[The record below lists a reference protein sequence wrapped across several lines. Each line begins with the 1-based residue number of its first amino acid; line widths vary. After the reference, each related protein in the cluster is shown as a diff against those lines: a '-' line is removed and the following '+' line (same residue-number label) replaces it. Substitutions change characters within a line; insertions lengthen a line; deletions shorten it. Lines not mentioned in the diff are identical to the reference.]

1 MTKSQRD
8 WTKIKYYPVSIKKL
22 QNATMREAA
31 YLIAPVNIGED
42 YEYFDEVK
50 HLLEIPAKIFDAERP
65 RKSIE
70 QISQELDEKIDKL
83 IEQTKEK
90 FDNSKQWAEYRFK
103 QFCDGQDYKFEQAKK
118 NGKFPETLTIGGAG
132 SYLIS
137 GSSGGPNWIIPNHI
151 IKPDYGVGYYEIP
164 PNIQFW
170 MNKKPNF
177 IVRNCARLLLDLH
190 WKDT

>member
-8 WTKIKYYPVSIKKL
+8 WKKIKYYPVSIEKL

-50 HLLEIPAKIFDAERP
+50 HLLIIPEEPKTL
-65 RKSIE
+65 E
-70 QISQELDEKIDKL
+70 QIYQELDEKIDKL
-83 IEQTKEK
+83 IETTKEK

-132 SYLIS
+132 FYLIS
-137 GSSGGPNWIIPNHI
+137 GSSGGSNSIIPNYI

>member
-50 HLLEIPAKIFDAERP
+50 HLLIIPEEPKTL
-65 RKSIE
+65 E
-70 QISQELDEKIDKL
+70 QIYQELDEKFEKL
-83 IEQTKEK
+83 LVKTKRK
-90 FDNSKQWAEYRFK
+90 FDISKQSAEYWFK

-118 NGKFPETLTIGGAG
+118 NGKFTETLTIGSGLF
-132 SYLIS
+132 SIS
-137 GSSGGPNWIIPNHI
+137 TDIPNWVTSNYI
-151 IKPDYGVGYYEIP
+151 IKPDYGVGYYEISQ
-164 PNIQFW
+164 NVQFW
-170 MNKKPNF
+170 MKKKPNF
-177 IVRNCARLLLDLH
+177 IVRNCAKILLDLT
-190 WKDT
+190 WKDD

>member
-50 HLLEIPAKIFDAERP
+50 HLLVIPEEPKTL
-65 RKSIE
+65 E
-70 QISQELDEKIDKL
+70 QIYQELDEKFEKL
-83 IEQTKEK
+83 LVKTKRK
-90 FDNSKQWAEYRFK
+90 FDISKQSAEYWFK

-118 NGKFPETLTIGGAG
+118 NGKFTETLTIGSGLF
-132 SYLIS
+132 SIS
-137 GSSGGPNWIIPNHI
+137 TDIPNWVTSNYI
-151 IKPDYGVGYYEIP
+151 IKPDYGVGYYEISQ
-164 PNIQFW
+164 NVQFW
-170 MNKKPNF
+170 MKKKPNF
-177 IVRNCARLLLDLH
+177 IVRNCAKILLDLT
-190 WKDT
+190 WKDD

>member
-1 MTKSQRD
+1 MTEPKRD
-8 WTKIKYYPVSIKKL
+8 WTKIKYYPVSIEKL
-22 QNATMREAA
+22 QNATMKEAA

-50 HLLEIPAKIFDAERP
+50 HLLIIPEEPKTL
-65 RKSIE
+65 E
-70 QISQELDEKIDKL
+70 QIYQELDENIDKL
-83 IEQTKEK
+83 IEKTKEK

-118 NGKFPETLTIGGAG
+118 NGKFTETLTIGSGLF
-132 SYLIS
+132 SIS
-137 GSSGGPNWIIPNHI
+137 TDIPNWVTSNYI
-151 IKPDYGVGYYEIP
+151 IKPDANCVGYYEISQ
-164 PNIQFW
+164 NVQFW
-170 MNKKPNF
+170 MKKKPNF